1 MIFNSVVA
9 IYGVLFA
16 RDFVIVKLILKALL
30 KVNEKLHRGRLRNL
44 SFK

>member
-9 IYGVLFA
+9 ISGVFLA
-16 RDFVIVKLILKALL
+16 MDFVIVKLNLKALL
-30 KVNEKLHRGRLRNL
+30 KVNEKLHRGRLRTL